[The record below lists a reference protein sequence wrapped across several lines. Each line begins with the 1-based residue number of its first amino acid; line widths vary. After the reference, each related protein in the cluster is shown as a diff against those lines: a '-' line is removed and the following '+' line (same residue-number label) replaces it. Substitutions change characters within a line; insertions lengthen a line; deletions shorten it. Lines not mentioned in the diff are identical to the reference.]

1 MGVEK
6 LEASSY
12 NSSLMSRSHHTN
24 FTAPANSR
32 RQFRGMSGL
41 KLQRILTNK
50 IKVLITSIKAY

>member
-1 MGVEK
+1 MEVEK
-6 LEASSY
+6 LDASSY
-12 NSSLMSRSHHTN
+12 NSSLSRPHNAN
-24 FTAPANSR
+24 FTAPAISR